1 LGLSA
6 AIHSRKRRYRKDKE
20 RQKLILK
27 NVVIVIPKN
36 NSPIHLSMV
45 KPWLLGAL
53 LKTLA
58 FAEDFEVRGEAAVG

>member
-1 LGLSA
+1 
-6 AIHSRKRRYRKDKE
+6 
-20 RQKLILK
+20 
-27 NVVIVIPKN
+27 
-36 NSPIHLSMV
+36 MV